1 MNTRNRLK
9 ISIPLTALAV
19 ILVSLSSPLQA
30 AIAPAGNVILANGPF
45 VAIQSDR
52 SARSLARGSEFYQG
66 DKLWTG
72 PRTRAQIRFSDG
84 AIMTLRPDTEFSVDE
99 YEFDDKDTSRNTSL
113 FTLIKGGF
121 RTITGLIAKLRPDNY
136 KVKTSYAIV
145 GVRGTTIEAVIQGGA
160 FYVGVWQG
168 TVSINTNKDEILL
181 GFGQDFNYA
190 RVTSINSAPK
200 GLVQTPPQF
209 QLNLDPDLQE
219 GVVDPTQT
227 RLVTGLLEDGIDPRL
242 SSAEIASLDQLGF
255 ATSGGSQLSAVASDG
270 STGSPIFFDV
280 GQDVVLRQGSAPA
293 SGVTTDTGLP
303 GFPVSFGAWN
313 ASAANPALLQPDAAN
328 PSVTTPV
335 TSNVFWLTMT
345 APTNLPTGRVYNFI
359 NGPNVISSV
368 GAGSGGSAV
377 FVSSVSANL
386 DFANGALTGGNMVV
400 FDGNNWNVNFSGSVN
415 GPTFNATLDP
425 GSLINSS
432 PTAAGTLTG
441 GVTGANAEGMG
452 AVFDFR
458 DTNPTGDFVNGAFFA
473 RP

>member
-1 MNTRNRLK
+1 MNMRNRLK

-280 GQDVVLRQGSAPA
+280 SQDVVLRQGSAPA
-293 SGVTTDTGLP
+293 SGVATDTTIA

-313 ASAANPALLQPDAAN
+313 ASVTNPATLQPDAAN
-328 PSVTTPV
+328 PGLTNPVTTD
-335 TSNVFWLTMT
+335 VFWITM
-345 APTNLPTGRVYNFI
+345 LPATSLPSGTVVYNF
-359 NGPNVISSV
+359 GPANIVSI
-368 GAGSGGSAV
+368 GNGSGGTATVLSFRADL
-377 FVSSVSANL
+377 N
-386 DFANGALTGGNMVV
+386 FANGALTNGNMLITNADV
-400 FDGNNWNVNFSGSVN
+400 WNVDFSGTVT
-415 GPTFNATLDP
+415 GGTFNATLDP
-425 GSLINSS
+425 TSVVNTN
-432 PTAAGTLTG
+432 PAQGT
-441 GVTGANAEGMG
+441 VTGAATGPNANGIG
-452 AVFDFR
+452 GVFNLQDA
-458 DTNPTGDFVNGAFFA
+458 TAPSTTFVNGAFYA
-473 RP
+473 R

>member
-1 MNTRNRLK
+1 
-9 ISIPLTALAV
+9 
-19 ILVSLSSPLQA
+19 
-30 AIAPAGNVILANGPF
+30 VILANGPF

-136 KVKTSYAIV
+136 KVQTSYAIV

-168 TVSINTNKDEILL
+168 TVSVNTNKDEILL

-209 QLNLDPDLQE
+209 QLEVDPDLQE

-227 RLVTGLLEDGIDPRL
+227 RLVTGLLQDGLDTRL
-242 SSAEIASLDQLGF
+242 TPAEVASLNQLGF
-255 ATSGGSQLSAVASDG
+255 ATFGGSQLSAAASDG

-280 GQDVVLRQGSAPA
+280 GADVVLRQGSAPA
-293 SGVTTDTGLP
+293 SGVATTTVV

-313 ASAANPALLQPDAAN
+313 ASVSNPATLQPDPAN
-328 PSVTTPV
+328 AGLTNPVTTD
-335 TSNVFWLTMT
+335 VFWVTMLPPT
-345 APTNLPTGRVYNFI
+345 TLPSGRVYLSFAPTNLTG
-359 NGPNVISSV
+359 V
-368 GAGSGGSAV
+368 GSGSGGGPFN
-377 FVSSVSANL
+377 FVSFQADL
-386 DFANGALTGGNMVV
+386 DFAGGTLSNGNLQLSDGANAWSADFASLPGQVTGSTFTANVTGGTVLNTTTCI
-400 FDGNNWNVNFSGSVN
+400 SGCT
-415 GPTFNATLDP
+415 PQ
-425 GSLINSS
+425 GS
-432 PTAAGTLTG
+432 LTG
-441 GVTGANAEGMG
+441 GVTGPNAEGIG
-452 AVFDFR
+452 GVFDF
-458 DTNPTGDFVNGAFFA
+458 TGGPEFVSGAFIA
-473 RP
+473 Q

>member
-1 MNTRNRLK
+1 MNMRNRSK

-242 SSAEIASLDQLGF
+242 SAAEVASLDQLGF
-255 ATSGGSQLSAVASDG
+255 ATAGGSQLSAVASDG

-293 SGVTTDTGLP
+293 SGVATTTIV

-313 ASAANPALLQPDAAN
+313 ASVTNPAIIQPDSAN
-328 PSVTTPV
+328 AGLTNPVTTD
-335 TSNVFWLTMT
+335 VFWVTMLPPT
-345 APTNLPTGRVYNFI
+345 TLPSGRVYLSFAPTNLTG
-359 NGPNVISSV
+359 V
-368 GAGSGGSAV
+368 GSGSGGGPV
-377 FVSSVSANL
+377 NFVSFQADL
-386 DFANGALTGGNMVV
+386 DFAGGTLSNGNLQL
-400 FDGNNWNVNFSGSVN
+400 FDGGNNWSADFAGQVA
-415 GPTFNATLDP
+415 GPTWTANVTGGVVSNGTTCTP
-425 GSLINSS
+425 CTPQGS
-432 PTAAGTLTG
+432 LTG
-441 GVTGANAEGMG
+441 GVTGPNAEGIG
-452 AVFDFR
+452 GVFDF
-458 DTNPTGDFVNGAFFA
+458 TGGPEFVSGAFIA
-473 RP
+473 Q